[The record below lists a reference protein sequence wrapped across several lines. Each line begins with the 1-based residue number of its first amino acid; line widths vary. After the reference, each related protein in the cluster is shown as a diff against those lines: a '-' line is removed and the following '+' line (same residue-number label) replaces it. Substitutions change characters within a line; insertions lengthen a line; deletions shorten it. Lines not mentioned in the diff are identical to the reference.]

1 MQVGAMAGG
10 NLAKKR
16 EKMAKMHLHLK
27 KKEDNKVQPVYR
39 KVELAQQHVWV
50 PIQGID
56 VS

>member
-39 KVELAQQHVWV
+39 KVELAQQHV
-50 PIQGID
+50 
-56 VS
+56 

>member
-27 KKEDNKVQPVYR
+27 KKKRITKYNLFTAK
-39 KVELAQQHVWV
+39 
-50 PIQGID
+50 
-56 VS
+56 